1 MSVISAVC
9 RLGFVALIAALPV
22 VAQEAGD
29 APALISETQYTAVF
43 TQTPGS
49 WLLHPAAA
57 GALMRL
63 NVHCRDDAAIAPGL
77 WLVTTDAVG
86 QVELVAPSVTVLPPR
101 HPQRIPLLA
110 CDSAESGGLHLPAAL
125 IRTLVRE
132 HGVVRVDG

>member
-1 MSVISAVC
+1 M
-9 RLGFVALIAALPV
+9 
-22 VAQEAGD
+22 AQEAGD

-86 QVELVAPSVTVLPPR
+86 QVELVAPSVT
-101 HPQRIPLLA
+101 LLA